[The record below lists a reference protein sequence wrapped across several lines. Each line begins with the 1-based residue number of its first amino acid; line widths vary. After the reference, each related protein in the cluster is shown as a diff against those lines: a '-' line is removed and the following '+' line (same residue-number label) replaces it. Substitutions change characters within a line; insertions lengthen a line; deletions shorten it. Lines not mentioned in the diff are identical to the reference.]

1 MRVRIGMGSRTR
13 PLAAAERLLSLDCAE
28 DADSVGQALGIAAGH
43 GHMAIVHA
51 LLTVPGIDL
60 DENYYRYPALEI
72 AVADDNVEL
81 AHALAA
87 YQTFDPSD
95 IDLHR
100 VVNDRHFALLQALL
114 GGPVATAPVR
124 HKAAWQVLCIAVA
137 QNCPDDAL
145 SAMLDAG
152 CDPIAMLDAAD
163 ATDASKSDDGAEDE
177 KWEMAAREALHGWFL
192 QRAAGPGTPFARL
205 HATLQPAFSMEVEM
219 PARR

>member
-1 MRVRIGMGSRTR
+1 
-13 PLAAAERLLSLDCAE
+13 
-28 DADSVGQALGIAAGH
+28 
-43 GHMAIVHA
+43 MAIVHA

-124 HKAAWQVLCIAVA
+124 HKAAWQALCIAVA
-137 QNCPDDAL
+137 
-145 SAMLDAG
+145 
-152 CDPIAMLDAAD
+152 
-163 ATDASKSDDGAEDE
+163 
-177 KWEMAAREALHGWFL
+177 
-192 QRAAGPGTPFARL
+192 
-205 HATLQPAFSMEVEM
+205 
-219 PARR
+219 